1 MIIRLRSEVMKMAFT
16 ALKIKEDVWG
26 GGNSREG
33 D

>member
-26 GGNSREG
+26 GGKQQRR
-33 D
+33 